1 MEDKRFVS
9 DHIRIALSSLA
20 QKILESDRTIF
31 GASANSNLTY
41 GTLINRIIINFDD
54 DFSLDESLFCLHGNG
69 MSRIIRLKN
78 EAIDILSSIK
88 PKKYLTTIHNPSTSK
103 YIKCLLETFARL
115 PFIEREKLILK
126 TDIIHHI
133 ETALKNQKKLQLLY
147 IGNSHLITPI
157 CIAPSKEGT
166 FQYLIG
172 EENTT
177 LVSFRLSRIE
187 KIRATGKA
195 SLISE
200 SMKKEV
206 VENLSEFGATFI
218 TAPKTVIKVRFTDDG
233 LKSYEYSVIHRP
245 MHVAIEEND
254 IYVFNCSELQA
265 LYFFFRFAKDAEII
279 EPESLRDKFRS
290 LYRDGL
296 NNYL

>member
-54 DFSLDESLFCLHGNG
+54 DFSLDESLFCLHGNE

-88 PKKYLTTIHNPSTSK
+88 PKKYLTTIHNPNTSK

-172 EENTT
+172 EENTA

-195 SLISE
+195 SLVSE

-279 EPESLRDKFRS
+279 EPQSLRDKFRS

>member
-1 MEDKRFVS
+1 
-9 DHIRIALSSLA
+9 
-20 QKILESDRTIF
+20 
-31 GASANSNLTY
+31 
-41 GTLINRIIINFDD
+41 
-54 DFSLDESLFCLHGNG
+54 

-88 PKKYLTTIHNPSTSK
+88 QKKYLTTIHNPNTSK

-172 EENTT
+172 EENTIIENIFKGNT
-177 LVSFRLSRIE
+177 VRKNMRKQVVCVLRIKRVPR
-187 KIRATGKA
+187 KIRD
-195 SLISE
+195 E
-200 SMKKEV
+200 
-206 VENLSEFGATFI
+206 
-218 TAPKTVIKVRFTDDG
+218 R
-233 LKSYEYSVIHRP
+233 IHR
-245 MHVAIEEND
+245 ICND
-254 IYVFNCSELQA
+254 L
-265 LYFFFRFAKDAEII
+265 
-279 EPESLRDKFRS
+279 
-290 LYRDGL
+290 
-296 NNYL
+296 